1 MKLTCMLNWL
11 CLYLSLLM
19 LQARKLAEA
28 EKSQAALRLEKQAQ
42 DAAQLQLV
50 CFAPTVSKAAVEYF
64 PVDDLRFEEGRS
76 HA

>member
-1 MKLTCMLNWL
+1 MKLMCMLKWL
-11 CLYLSLLM
+11 CLYLLLLM

-28 EKSQAALRLEKQAQ
+28 EKSQAASRLEKQAQ

-50 CFAPTVSKAAVEYF
+50 CFAPTVSKAAVKYF
-64 PVDDLRFEEGRS
+64 PVNNLPFQEGHS